1 MVFFAFNIF
10 EINDRYGR
18 LYDWVKMVDAIFASS
33 SYPSGLPSAGEE
45 PTCNAEDLSSI
56 PGLGMSPGG
65 GIGYPLQ
72 YSWASPVA
80 QMVKNLP
87 AMREIWF

>member
-56 PGLGMSPGG
+56 PGLGRSPGG
-65 GIGYPLQ
+65 GI
-72 YSWASPVA
+72 AHV
-80 QMVKNLP
+80 
-87 AMREIWF
+87 